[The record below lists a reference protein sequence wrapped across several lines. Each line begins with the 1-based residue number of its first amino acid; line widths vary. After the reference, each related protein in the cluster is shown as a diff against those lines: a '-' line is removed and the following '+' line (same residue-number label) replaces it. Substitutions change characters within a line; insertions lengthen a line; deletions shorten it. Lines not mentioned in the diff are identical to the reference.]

1 MKPQTQLAR
10 RVAHVTDSPEDHR
23 LLSAELADS
32 SPPVQLLRAR
42 SAGELRRTL
51 EAQPVDLV
59 VADLP
64 LEWPGAHDDLAN
76 LQRDYPE
83 IEFLFRWGEP
93 GARTFESE
101 AAQVERLVAERLAL
115 RPTRAQNE
123 GERRATMRELA
134 RRQDLLLR
142 IQRQSPWDFDTSLR
156 ETTRAAAE
164 LLGVERVSV
173 WEFTHDHSRLECAML
188 YKRGTKTFE
197 RGEVITSHPRYFRA
211 LESSLAIAAHDS
223 IHDPRTS
230 EFADEYLQPLGI
242 PSILDAP
249 IRLDGGVAG
258 VLCIEHVGEQRH
270 WTILDQCAASTLA
283 SHVARVFET
292 RRRREAEQRLAALER
307 LDALGR
313 VAGQIAHDF
322 NNRLTVLTGWVGL
335 LRHDI
340 ESGSSAARCVAELES
355 ELDKASALVRE
366 LLSLGRGAPQPA
378 AQRCEL
384 RAEVER
390 QLPMLGRVLGAGVRL
405 EFHADQELPPAPLG
419 PRDLEALLQNLA
431 TNARDA
437 LAGSGTVRIALEALT
452 SGAAAPGTRL
462 IFEDDGPGFSEQAL
476 AHAFE
481 PLFTTKATQR
491 GSGLG
496 LASIARSVRLAGG
509 AVRALN
515 RTPHGARIE
524 IELPAA
530 R

>member
-1 MKPQTQLAR
+1 MTLQTQSAR

-23 LLSAELADS
+23 LLTAELADS

-42 SAGELRRTL
+42 SASDLRRTL

-64 LEWPGAHDDLAN
+64 LPWPGAHDDLAN

-101 AAQVERLVAERLAL
+101 AAQVERLVSERLAL
-115 RPTRAQNE
+115 RPTRAQSE

-142 IQRQSPWDFDTSLR
+142 IQRQSPWDFDAALR
-156 ETTRAAAE
+156 ETASAAAE
-164 LLGVERVSV
+164 LLAVERVSV
-173 WEFTHDHSRLECAML
+173 WEFSRDHSRLECVVL
-188 YKRGTKTFE
+188 YKRSTGTFE

-230 EFADEYLQPLGI
+230 EFAGEYLEPLGI
-242 PSILDAP
+242 PSMLDAP

-258 VLCIEHVGEQRH
+258 VLCIEHVGEPRH

-283 SHVARVFET
+283 SHVSRVFET
-292 RRRREAEQRLAALER
+292 RRRREAEQRLATLER

-322 NNRLTVLTGWVGL
+322 NNRLTVLAGWVGL

-355 ELDKASALVRE
+355 ELDKASAQVRE
-366 LLSLGRGAPQPA
+366 LLTLGRGAAQPA
-378 AQRCEL
+378 SQRCEL

-390 QLPMLGRVLGAGVRL
+390 QLPMLQRVLGDGVRL
-405 EFHADQELPPAPLG
+405 EFRADDELPAAPLAA
-419 PRDLEALLQNLA
+419 RELEALLQNLA
-431 TNARDA
+431 SNARDA
-437 LAGSGTVRIALEALT
+437 LAGRGSVRIALERFSA
-452 SGAAAPGTRL
+452 GQAGPGTRL
-462 IFEDDGPGFSEQAL
+462 TFEDDGPGFSDNAL

-481 PLFTTKATQR
+481 PLFTTKGSQR

-496 LASIARSVRLAGG
+496 LASVARTVRLAGG
-509 AVRALN
+509 DVRAAN
-515 RTPHGARIE
+515 RVPRGARIE
-524 IELPAA
+524 IELPTST
-530 R
+530 